1 MNPLRCH
8 VMLADGYASLSN
20 TAKDYDTFQL
30 VTRASGPASDL
41 SGLLR
46 LAGRDGIEVVVGRRF
61 RLSRLSEQDLG
72 YHNVDLTPKRRGP
85 FRLRKDCFQN
95 P

>member
-1 MNPLRCH
+1 
-8 VMLADGYASLSN
+8 MLADGYASLSN

-46 LAGRDGIEVVVGRRF
+46 IAGRDGLESIVGRCV
-61 RLSRLSEQDLG
+61 RLSPLREQDLG
-72 YHNVDLTPKRRGP
+72 YQEVSI
-85 FRLRKDCFQN
+85 
-95 P
+95 